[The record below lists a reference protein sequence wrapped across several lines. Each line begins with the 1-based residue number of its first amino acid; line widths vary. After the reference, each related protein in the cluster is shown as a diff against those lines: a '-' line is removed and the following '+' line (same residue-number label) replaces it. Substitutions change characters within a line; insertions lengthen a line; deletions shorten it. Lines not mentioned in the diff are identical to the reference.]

1 MTSTAP
7 MDLNTL
13 CQKYDLPPMEFSRKL
28 KPGDGAYD
36 RLTGKIQISQ
46 SLLYATEPELLRVA
60 FHEAG
65 HHHTR
70 SFRRDVL
77 PLYCAAGFAALLV
90 LCVAFSQV
98 RDLIPGWVPIFG
110 LFGSIMVFETGR
122 RHWENAANR
131 WAREHWPKALSDQG
145 LWYF

>member
-1 MTSTAP
+1 MTAKAP
-7 MDLNTL
+7 IDLKTL
-13 CQKYDLPPMEFSRKL
+13 CQKYDLPPMEYSRKL

-60 FHEAG
+60 LHEAG
-65 HHHTR
+65 HAHSR
-70 SFRRDVL
+70 SFWRDVL
-77 PLYCAAGFAALLV
+77 PLYLAAFFAALLV
-90 LCVAFSQV
+90 LCVSFLRV
-98 RDLIPGWVPIFG
+98 RSVIPSGVP
-110 LFGSIMVFETGR
+110 LFGFCGSVLAFETGL